1 MFGEVSKMKY
11 GWLDSY
17 CLSKK
22 GAEKDYKPKWEATRY
37 MIGGR
42 MFAMVGG
49 DRQGKPIVSLKLEP
63 MHGEIL
69 RREYEDVIPGYYLN
83 KVHWSSVYLD
93 GQVPDNVLKAML
105 DESYRLVLEGL
116 GKKAKEEILTR

>member
-1 MFGEVSKMKY
+1 MKY

-22 GAEKDYKPKWEATRY
+22 GAEKDYKPEWEATRY